1 MGFVKV
7 IKNKAYYSRYQV
19 KFRRRRENKTDY
31 YARRRLI
38 MQDKNKYNSPKYR
51 FVVRFSNRDIVC
63 QLISADLD
71 HDVVLAS
78 AYAHEL
84 PRYGVKVGLTNYAA
98 AYCTGLLLARRVN
111 VKFNLDYTGAEEV
124 DGEEYHVEDDA
135 DGERRPFKALLD
147 VGLAA
152 TSTGAKV
159 FGALKGATD
168 GGLHVP
174 HSGKRFPGSV
184 KNEGPGSE
192 WEPNAEVH
200 RDYIF
205 GQHVARYQ
213 TQLKEDDEATYNK
226 RFSRYIAAGISPDD
240 IEQMYTDAHAAIR
253 AEPNKPRGD
262 NELGYFKV
270 RKHSKKDK
278 YPAKRWKLTKR
289 AREQRQARIVQILKA
304 RGVEYQEK
312 LYLRQSKTK

>member
-7 IKNKAYYSRYQV
+7 IKTKAYYSRYQV

-51 FVVRFSNRDIVC
+51 FVVRFSNRDIIC

-111 VKFNLDYTGAEEV
+111 LKFNLDYEGNTDEI
-124 DGEEYHVEDDA
+124 DGEEYHVEFEGDD
-135 DGERRPFKALLD
+135 EKRPFKALLD

-159 FGALKGATD
+159 FGAMKGATD
-168 GGLHVP
+168 GGLHIP
-174 HSGKRFPGSV
+174 HSARRFAGSSAGKD
-184 KNEGPGSE
+184 
-192 WEPNAEVH
+192 WEPAPETM
-200 RDYIF
+200 RKYIF
-205 GQHVARYQ
+205 GGHVADHMKDLEESDADAY
-213 TQLKEDDEATYNK
+213 K
-226 RFSRYIAAGISPDD
+226 RKFSKFIAAGVGADD
-240 IEQMYTDAHAAIR
+240 LEGMYTAAHAAIR
-253 AEPNKPRGD
+253 KEPNKARAD
-262 NELGYFKV
+262 SELGSFKV

-278 YPAKRWKLTKR
+278 YPAKNFKLVKR
-289 AREQRQARIVQILKA
+289 SRQQRQARIVQILKA
-304 RGVEYQEK
+304 RGVEYQAK
-312 LYLRQSKTK
+312 IQVRQSKTK